1 MSDLTGTWS
10 NQYGS
15 RLELTDAN
23 GRLTGTFQTGLGDSG
38 FFGRQYEVVGVHCGH
53 CVSFVFA
60 GPTSNGDAV
69 CSFTGLERNGKLQTV
84 WHVASDRAANGKEK
98 RAWPHAV
105 MTNAD
110 TFTRD

>member
-1 MSDLTGTWS
+1 MSNLTGSWS

-15 RLELTDAN
+15 RLVINDAN
-23 GRLTGTFQTGLGDSG
+23 GRLTGTFETALGDSG
-38 FFGRQYEVVGVHCGH
+38 FFGRQYEVVGVHSGD

-60 GPTSNGDAV
+60 GPTPNGEAA
-69 CSFTGLERNGKLQTV
+69 CAFTGLERNGKLQTV
-84 WHVASDRAANGKEK
+84 WHVVSDRTVSGNQK

-110 TFTRD
+110 TFARD